1 MDSFTNATN
10 LTIGEGDTTDVL
22 LVLSYI
28 ITIVINTI
36 ICPFIVLLNVLVIMT
51 MKTRSRLQTN
61 SNISLSCLAVTEKK
75 KWKDFKKKGQGA
87 EDLLC
92 S

>member
-10 LTIGEGDTTDVL
+10 LTIGKGDTADVL

-36 ICPFIVLLNVLVIMT
+36 QLSRPFTVLLKVLVIMT
-51 MKTRSRLQTN
+51 MKTRSRL
-61 SNISLSCLAVTEKK
+61 
-75 KWKDFKKKGQGA
+75 
-87 EDLLC
+87 
-92 S
+92 

>member
-10 LTIGEGDTTDVL
+10 LTIGKGDTADVL

-36 ICPFIVLLNVLVIMT
+36 SCHFIVLLNVLLIMT
-51 MKTRSRLQTN
+51 MKTRSRL
-61 SNISLSCLAVTEKK
+61 
-75 KWKDFKKKGQGA
+75 
-87 EDLLC
+87 
-92 S
+92 

>member
-10 LTIGEGDTTDVL
+10 LTIGKGDTADVL

-36 ICPFIVLLNVLVIMT
+36 SCHFIVLLNVLLMMT
-51 MKTRSRLQTN
+51 MKTRSQL
-61 SNISLSCLAVTEKK
+61 
-75 KWKDFKKKGQGA
+75 
-87 EDLLC
+87 
-92 S
+92 

>member
-10 LTIGEGDTTDVL
+10 LTIGKGDTADVL

-36 ICPFIVLLNVLVIMT
+36 SCHFIVLLNVLVIMT
-51 MKTRSRLQTN
+51 MKTRSRL
-61 SNISLSCLAVTEKK
+61 
-75 KWKDFKKKGQGA
+75 
-87 EDLLC
+87 
-92 S
+92 

>member
-10 LTIGEGDTTDVL
+10 LTIGKGDTADVL

-36 ICPFIVLLNVLVIMT
+36 SCHFILLLNVLVIMT
-51 MKTRSRLQTN
+51 MKTRSRL
-61 SNISLSCLAVTEKK
+61 
-75 KWKDFKKKGQGA
+75 
-87 EDLLC
+87 
-92 S
+92 